1 MVSADDID
9 LTFGARLRGHCQQ
22 NLHAFDRLGIDGQ
35 TLRLAAVAV
44 VVVKHPATGEACF
57 LLTRRTSGLARHS
70 GQYALP
76 GGRLDDGEGIRAAAL
91 RELEEELGLTAREE
105 NVIGELDDF
114 ATRSG
119 FRITPVVIWLEDS
132 GEMRSDPDEVAAVF
146 YVPVS
151 DLLQP
156 GVPRLHHI
164 PESESPVLSILFK
177 SLQDEVF
184 TPTAAIA
191 FQFAEVA
198 LCGRTTRVSH
208 YEQPVFAW
216 R

>member
-1 MVSADDID
+1 MAADDID
-9 LTFGARLRGHCQQ
+9 ITFDARLRGHCQQ
-22 NLHAFDRLGIDGQ
+22 NLHAFDRLGIDDQ

-44 VVVKHPATGEACF
+44 VVVKHPVTDDACF
-57 LLTRRTSGLARHS
+57 LLTRRTSRLARHS

-76 GGRLDDGEGIRAAAL
+76 GGRLDDGEDVQTAAL

-105 NVIGELDDF
+105 NVIGQLDDF

-119 FRITPVVIWLEDS
+119 FRITPVVIWLEHS
-132 GEMRSDPDEVAAVF
+132 GEIRSDPHEVAAVF
-146 YVPVS
+146 YVPVN

-156 GVPRLHHI
+156 GVPRLHQI

-191 FQFAEVA
+191 FQFGEVA
-198 LCGRTTRVSH
+198 LRGRTTRVSH